1 MYQINDQFNAATRQ
15 FADNAAQVNRLAL
28 ENAEYVLGLQ
38 LVAFQQNASAAFT
51 FWGEVAEVRD
61 LDGFKAVLPKG
72 AQVARENVER
82 VISTGQEVFGRTLKT
97 NEAIAQLA
105 KGQLESAAATAQANA
120 EQAAPATGKSR
131 K

>member
-1 MYQINDQFNAATRQ
+1 MSQINDQFNAATRQ
-15 FADNAAQVNRLAL
+15 FADSAAQVNRLAL

-38 LVAFQQNASAAFT
+38 LVAFQQNASAAFS

-105 KGQLESAAATAQANA
+105 KGQIESAAATAQANV
-120 EQAAPATGKSR
+120 EQAAPATGKRS